1 MVSAKFFS
9 QQQQSNC
16 QMITVLLKKASSIIS
31 DNSLLKGTK
40 NSKYFFLQGIFFE
53 LFKIHLIHMRYS
65 VYKVSFLK
73 IQDPDETMKIV
84 NNFFS
89 NTSQKI
95 YTIYNISDSLDTE
108 KQGTNTFFP

>member
-1 MVSAKFFS
+1 
-9 QQQQSNC
+9 
-16 QMITVLLKKASSIIS
+16 
-31 DNSLLKGTK
+31 
-40 NSKYFFLQGIFFE
+40 
-53 LFKIHLIHMRYS
+53 MRYS

-84 NNFFS
+84 NDFFS

-108 KQGTNTFFP
+108 KQGTNTFFSVKLTHMNNSQAGSDNRFKT

>member
-1 MVSAKFFS
+1 
-9 QQQQSNC
+9 
-16 QMITVLLKKASSIIS
+16 
-31 DNSLLKGTK
+31 
-40 NSKYFFLQGIFFE
+40 
-53 LFKIHLIHMRYS
+53 MRYS

-108 KQGTNTFFP
+108 KQGTNTFFPWN

>member
-1 MVSAKFFS
+1 
-9 QQQQSNC
+9 
-16 QMITVLLKKASSIIS
+16 
-31 DNSLLKGTK
+31 
-40 NSKYFFLQGIFFE
+40 
-53 LFKIHLIHMRYS
+53 MRYS